1 MCTHAYT
8 HIHTLHTHTHKYT
21 HTHTHTDTHTCTH
34 AHTHTH
40 THTMCIC
47 VLLFSPTLGEEEL
60 QKSKHIVESTK
71 VLLREGKSD
80 DSTDEEVLY
89 EQTQF

>member
-1 MCTHAYT
+1 MYYLLALP
-8 HIHTLHTHTHKYT
+8 TL
-21 HTHTHTDTHTCTH
+21 
-34 AHTHTH
+34 
-40 THTMCIC
+40 CI
-47 VLLFSPTLGEEEL
+47 VTYPFPSTLGEEEI

-71 VLLREGKSD
+71 VLLREDKSD